1 MPFDIQTRIGYMP
14 TPATTYSTLKSAIL
28 QMYASY
34 KERKDRLTALKATQK
49 PKASPVGK
57 PSPTASTSNKTQ
69 TIPRPKL
76 TDAEWERRRREHLC
90 FICGSPDHQIKDC
103 SLNTR
108 DVKPK
113 VRITVADVPVNDMSA
128 EERTALRA
136 RIDEVDQ
143 GQQGF

>member
-1 MPFDIQTRIGYMP
+1 M
-14 TPATTYSTLKSAIL
+14 A
-28 QMYASY
+28 
-34 KERKDRLTALKATQK
+34 ALRTSQK

-57 PSPTASTSNKTQ
+57 ASPTTSTSTRAQ
-69 TIPRPKL
+69 VAPRPKL
-76 TDAEWERRRREHLC
+76 TVAEQERRQRERLC
-90 FICGSPDHQIKDC
+90 FICSSPEHQIKDC

-113 VRITVADVPVNDMSA
+113 VRVTVADVPVNDMTA